1 MPEPRIGYVLSE
13 YPKVSHTFIRREIN
27 ALESAG
33 IPVERFAI
41 RGSNEDLPDP
51 ADQTEEGRTRQVLA
65 SGLFVMLGAMLSI
78 FIRSPG
84 RALRAFALATR
95 MGWRG
100 DRPIPV
106 HWMYLLEAALIAKW
120 ARNSS
125 VTHLHAHFG
134 SNPTEVA
141 MLAAELSGIGFSF
154 TAHGTVETDNALA
167 IKLPEKIRRAAFVVA
182 VSEYG
187 RGQMMRWIPFEH
199 WRKIHVVH
207 CGIGADFLEHPHSDV
222 PDVDQ
227 FVSVGRLSSEKGHL
241 VLVDALARLVA
252 DGHNCRLV
260 MVGDGP
266 LRPAIEQRCRE
277 LRIERFVT
285 ITGWQSGQAIRD
297 WLIQSRAL
305 ILPSFAEGLPVVIME
320 SLALGRPV
328 IATWVAGVPELVEH
342 GRTGWLVP
350 AGDAPSLA
358 EAMSACLM
366 TTPEQ
371 LAAMAGAGKIAVRQA
386 HAAEME
392 AQKLATLFRSN
403 GMGTTDPEAQVEEP
417 APGTDR
423 AFRARQL
430 TNARVRR

>member
-13 YPKVSHTFIRREIN
+13 YPKISHTFIRREIG
-27 ALESAG
+27 ALESVG
-33 IPVERFAI
+33 IAVERFAI

-51 ADQTEEGRTRQVLA
+51 ADQAEASRTREVLA
-65 SGLFVMLGAMLSI
+65 SGLPAMLGAMLSVLLREPI
-78 FIRSPG
+78 

-106 HWMYLLEAALIAKW
+106 HWIYLLEAALIAKW
-120 ARNSS
+120 ARESS

-134 SNPTEVA
+134 SNPAEVA

-207 CGIGADFLEHPHSDV
+207 CGIGADFLNHPHTDV

-227 FVSVGRLSSEKGHL
+227 FVSVGRLSGEKGHL
-241 VLVDALARLVA
+241 ILVDALARLVVE
-252 DGHNCRLV
+252 GRKCRLV

-266 LRPAIEQRCRE
+266 LRSAIEQRCRE
-277 LRIERFVT
+277 LDVERFVT
-285 ITGWQSGQAIRD
+285 ITGWQSGEAIRE
-297 WLIQSRAL
+297 WLVGSRAL

-328 IATWVAGVPELVEH
+328 IATWVAGVPELVRD

-350 AGDAPSLA
+350 TGDVASLS
-358 EAMSACLM
+358 EAMRACL
-366 TTPEQ
+366 TATPTQ
-371 LAAMAGAGKIAVRQA
+371 MAAMAIAGKMSVRQA
-386 HAAEME
+386 HDARIE
-392 AQKLATLFRSN
+392 AQKLAKLFLDITARRALRKRS
-403 GMGTTDPEAQVEEP
+403 GQDTELLPE
-417 APGTDR
+417 
-423 AFRARQL
+423 
-430 TNARVRR
+430 

>member
-51 ADQTEEGRTRQVLA
+51 ADQAEAGRTRQVLA
-65 SGLFVMLGAMLSI
+65 NGLSAMLGAMLSA
-78 FIRSPG
+78 FVRSPR
-84 RALRAFALATR
+84 RALRAFVLATR

-106 HWMYLLEAALIAKW
+106 HWIYLLEAALIAKW
-120 ARNSS
+120 AREST

-134 SNPTEVA
+134 SNPAEVA

-154 TAHGTVETDNALA
+154 TAHGTVETDGALA

-199 WRKIHVVH
+199 WCKIHVVH
-207 CGIGADFLEHPHSDV
+207 CGIGPDFLEHPHTEI

-227 FVSVGRLSSEKGHL
+227 FVSVGRLSGEKGHL
-241 VLVDALARLVA
+241 VLVEALARLNA
-252 DGHNCRLV
+252 EGRTCRLV

-266 LRPAIEQRCRE
+266 LRATIEERCRE
-277 LRIERFVT
+277 LGVERLVT
-285 ITGWQSGQAIRD
+285 ITGWQSGEAIRE
-297 WLIQSRAL
+297 WLVNSRAL
-305 ILPSFAEGLPVVIME
+305 VLPSFAEGLPVVIME

-328 IATWVAGVPELVEH
+328 IATWVAGVPELVRD
-342 GRTGWLVP
+342 GSTGWLVP
-350 AGDAPSLA
+350 TGDAASLA
-358 EAMSACLM
+358 EAIRACL
-366 TTPEQ
+366 TAEPAQ
-371 LAAMAGAGKIAVRQA
+371 LAAMAAAGKAKVRQA
-386 HAAEME
+386 HDAGIE
-392 AQKLATLFRSN
+392 AKKMANLFFHSTGRQ
-403 GMGTTDPEAQVEEP
+403 PL
-417 APGTDR
+417 
-423 AFRARQL
+423 RARPGHCTDL
-430 TNARVRR
+430 MAK

>member
-13 YPKVSHTFIRREIN
+13 YPKVSHTFIRREIT

-41 RGSNEDLPDP
+41 RASNEVLPDP
-51 ADQTEEGRTRQVLA
+51 ADQAEAGRTRQVLA
-65 SGLFVMLGAMLSI
+65 SGLLAMLDALLSA
-78 FIRSPG
+78 FFQSPS
-84 RALRAFALATR
+84 RTFRTFVLATR

-106 HWMYLLEAALIAKW
+106 HWVYLLEAALIAKW
-120 ARNSS
+120 VRESS

-134 SNPTEVA
+134 SNPAEVA

-154 TAHGTVETDNALA
+154 TAHGTVETDNALT

-182 VSEYG
+182 VSQYG

-207 CGIGADFLEHPHSDV
+207 CGIGPDFLEHPCTEV

-241 VLVDALARLVA
+241 VLVDALGRLA
-252 DGHNCRLV
+252 AEGRACRLV
-260 MVGDGP
+260 LVGDGP
-266 LRPAIEQRCRE
+266 LRSDIEQRSRE
-277 LRIERFVT
+277 LGIQHLVT
-285 ITGWQSGQAIRD
+285 VTGWQSGQEIRE
-297 WLIQSRAL
+297 WLMKSRAL

-328 IATWVAGVPELVEH
+328 IATWVAGVPELVRN

-350 AGDAPSLA
+350 PGDAAALA
-358 EAMSACLM
+358 DAMGSCLK

-371 LAAMAGAGKIAVRQA
+371 LSPMASAGKIAVSEA
-386 HAAEME
+386 HDAMIE
-392 AQKLATLFRSN
+392 AKKLAGLFES
-403 GMGTTDPEAQVEEP
+403 T
-417 APGTDR
+417 R
-423 AFRARQL
+423 AKH
-430 TNARVRR
+430 TP

>member
-13 YPKVSHTFIRREIN
+13 YPKVSHTFIRREIT

-41 RGSNEDLPDP
+41 RASNEFLPDP
-51 ADQTEEGRTRQVLA
+51 ADQAEAGRTRQVLA
-65 SGLFVMLGAMLSI
+65 SGLRPMLGAMLSAL
-78 FIRSPG
+78 FQSP
-84 RALRAFALATR
+84 LRTLRTFALATH

-106 HWMYLLEAALIAKW
+106 HWVYLLEAALIAKW
-120 ARNSS
+120 VRESS
-125 VTHLHAHFG
+125 ITHLHAHFG
-134 SNPTEVA
+134 SNPAEVA

-154 TAHGTVETDNALA
+154 TAHGTVETDNALT

-182 VSEYG
+182 VSQYG

-207 CGIGADFLEHPHSDV
+207 CGIGPDFLEHPGTEV

-241 VLVDALARLVA
+241 VLVDALGRLA
-252 DGHNCRLV
+252 AEGRACRLV
-260 MVGDGP
+260 LVGDGP
-266 LRPAIEQRCRE
+266 LRSDIEQRSRE
-277 LRIERFVT
+277 LGIQHLVT
-285 ITGWQSGQAIRD
+285 VTGWQSGQEIRE
-297 WLIQSRAL
+297 WLMKSRAL

-328 IATWVAGVPELVEH
+328 IATWVAGVPELVRH

-350 AGDAPSLA
+350 PGDAAALA
-358 EAMSACLM
+358 EAIGSCLK

-371 LAAMAGAGKIAVRQA
+371 LSAMASAGKIAVGEA
-386 HAAEME
+386 HDAMIETK
-392 AQKLATLFRSN
+392 KLAGLFES
-403 GMGTTDPEAQVEEP
+403 T
-417 APGTDR
+417 R
-423 AFRARQL
+423 AKHLQ
-430 TNARVRR
+430 

>member
-13 YPKVSHTFIRREIN
+13 YPKISHTFIRREIC

-33 IPVERFAI
+33 ILVERFAI

-51 ADQTEEGRTRQVLA
+51 ADQGEAERTRQVLA
-65 SGLFVMLGAMLSI
+65 CGFPTMLGAMLSTLLQAP
-78 FIRSPG
+78 R
-84 RALRAFALATR
+84 RAFRAFALATR

-106 HWMYLLEAALIAKW
+106 HWVYLLEAALIAKW
-120 ARNSS
+120 ARESS

-134 SNPTEVA
+134 SNPAEVA

-154 TAHGTVETDNALA
+154 TAHGTVETDNAVA

-187 RGQMMRWIPFEH
+187 RAQMMRWIPFEH

-207 CGIGADFLEHPHSDV
+207 CGIGTDFLEHPHTDV

-241 VLVDALARLVA
+241 ILVDAMARLLA
-252 DGHNCRLV
+252 EGRNCRLV

-266 LRPAIEQRCRE
+266 LRPAIEQRCQE
-277 LRIERFVT
+277 LGIERFVT
-285 ITGWQSGQAIRD
+285 ITGWQSGEAIRE
-297 WLIQSRAL
+297 WLIHSRAL

-328 IATWVAGVPELVEH
+328 IATWVAGVPELVRDGE
-342 GRTGWLVP
+342 TGWLVP
-350 AGDAPSLA
+350 AGDVASLA
-358 EAMSACLM
+358 QTMGICL
-366 TTPEQ
+366 TLTPVQ
-371 LAAMAGAGKIAVRQA
+371 MAAMATAGKIAVRKSHDA
-386 HAAEME
+386 KIE
-392 AQKLATLFRSN
+392 AQKLVLLLRSIN
-403 GMGTTDPEAQVEEP
+403 EAAMAAHAAWRPTPQ
-417 APGTDR
+417 
-423 AFRARQL
+423 
-430 TNARVRR
+430 